1 MLATDGRQFT
11 GCNIENA
18 SLGLT
23 ICAERNAIGQ
33 AVAAGCRDFLALLIF
48 TPTPKPT
55 TPCGACR
62 QVISEFAPDLEII
75 SACDQDGLLQLTM
88 QDLLPHRFSPDNLA

>member
-1 MLATDGRQFT
+1 MLAADGRQFS

-18 SLGLT
+18 SHGLT

-33 AVAAGCRDFLALLIF
+33 ALAAGCRDFLALLIF

-62 QVISEFAPDLEII
+62 QVIAEFAPNLEII
-75 SACDQDGLLQLTM
+75 SVCDQEDILRLTM
-88 QDLLPHRFSPDNLA
+88 QDLLPHRFGPDNLD